1 MNASKFWITSAAA
14 IATAGALGLA
24 IAQTTNQK
32 DQGGSTPGAA
42 ANQEPAAPAKSMSSS
57 STDSS
62 TSGTSSA
69 STAPEQPAAQTK
81 ADRG

>member
-24 IAQTTNQK
+24 IAQAPS
-32 DQGGSTPGAA
+32 QGGSRPGGG
-42 ANQEPAAPAKSMSSS
+42 ANEEPAAPAKSLSTSSS
-57 STDSS
+57 DSS
-62 TSGTSSA
+62 TSGTSSSSA
-69 STAPEQPAAQTK
+69 STAPEQPMAKTK